1 MTNYNLEDQV
11 GHLMRRANQRHAAI
25 FFEGLNDQQL
35 TAMQFA
41 VLVKISDEEE
51 VSQNRLGR
59 LAAMDPATVQGVVRR
74 LKERALIDARP
85 DPDDRRRSLW
95 RLSKAGKSLVIAT
108 IPIAEQI
115 TERTLG
121 PLSKSERKRGKPL
134 SEDISPSALSRLVT
148 ANARNVTC
156 QRNQTTEP

>member
-1 MTNYNLEDQV
+1 MVKYKLEDQV

-35 TAMQFA
+35 TPMQFA
-41 VLVKISDEEE
+41 VLVKIGDEEE

-85 DPDDRRRSLW
+85 DPNDGRRSLW
-95 RLSKAGKSLVIAT
+95 RLSETGEALVAAT
-108 IPIAEQI
+108 VPIAEQI
-115 TERTLG
+115 TEKTLE
-121 PLSKSERKRGKPL
+121 PLSKSERSNFL
-134 SEDISPSALSRLVT
+134 ALLRKL
-148 ANARNVTC
+148 A
-156 QRNQTTEP
+156 

>member
-1 MTNYNLEDQV
+1 MVKYKLEDQV

-35 TAMQFA
+35 TPMQFA
-41 VLVKISDEEE
+41 VLVKIGDEEE

-85 DPDDRRRSLW
+85 DPDDGRRSLW
-95 RLSKAGKSLVIAT
+95 RLSETGEALVVAT
-108 IPIAEQI
+108 VPIAEQI
-115 TERTLG
+115 TEKTLE
-121 PLSKSERKRGKPL
+121 PLSKSERSTFLTLLRKL
-134 SEDISPSALSRLVT
+134 A
-148 ANARNVTC
+148 
-156 QRNQTTEP
+156 

>member
-1 MTNYNLEDQV
+1 MVTYKLEDQV

-35 TAMQFA
+35 TPMQFA
-41 VLVKISDEEE
+41 VLVKIGDEEE

-85 DPDDRRRSLW
+85 DPNDGRRSLW
-95 RLSKAGKSLVIAT
+95 RLSETGEALVAAT
-108 IPIAEQI
+108 VPIAEQI
-115 TERTLG
+115 TEKTLE
-121 PLSKSERKRGKPL
+121 PLSKSERSNFL
-134 SEDISPSALSRLVT
+134 ALLRKL
-148 ANARNVTC
+148 A
-156 QRNQTTEP
+156 

>member
-74 LKERALIDARP
+74 LKERALIAARP
-85 DPDDRRRSLW
+85 APDDRRRSLW
-95 RLSKAGKSLVIAT
+95 RLSKAGKSLVIAA

-121 PLSKSERKRGKPL
+121 PLSKSERNTFLALLRKL
-134 SEDISPSALSRLVT
+134 S
-148 ANARNVTC
+148 
-156 QRNQTTEP
+156 

>member
-95 RLSKAGKSLVIAT
+95 RLSKAGKSLVIAA

-121 PLSKSERKRGKPL
+121 PLSKSERNTFL
-134 SEDISPSALSRLVT
+134 ALLRKL
-148 ANARNVTC
+148 A
-156 QRNQTTEP
+156 

>member
-1 MTNYNLEDQV
+1 MVKYKLEDQV

-35 TAMQFA
+35 TPMQFA
-41 VLVKISDEEE
+41 VLVKIGDEEE

-85 DPDDRRRSLW
+85 DPDDGRRSLW
-95 RLSKAGKSLVIAT
+95 RLSETGEALVAAT
-108 IPIAEQI
+108 VPIAEQI
-115 TERTLG
+115 TEKTLE
-121 PLSKSERKRGKPL
+121 PLSKSERITFL
-134 SEDISPSALSRLVT
+134 ALLRKL
-148 ANARNVTC
+148 A
-156 QRNQTTEP
+156 

>member
-1 MTNYNLEDQV
+1 MVTYKLEDQV

-35 TAMQFA
+35 TPMQFA
-41 VLVKISDEEE
+41 VLVKIGDEEE

-85 DPDDRRRSLW
+85 DPDDGRRSLW
-95 RLSKAGKSLVIAT
+95 RLSETGEALVAAT
-108 IPIAEQI
+108 VPIAEQI
-115 TERTLG
+115 TEKTLE
-121 PLSKSERKRGKPL
+121 PLSKSERSNFL
-134 SEDISPSALSRLVT
+134 ALLRKL
-148 ANARNVTC
+148 A
-156 QRNQTTEP
+156 

>member
-11 GHLMRRANQRHAAI
+11 GHLMRRANQRHAGI

-95 RLSKAGKSLVIAT
+95 RLSKAGKSLVIAA
-108 IPIAEQI
+108 IPIAKQI

-121 PLSKSERKRGKPL
+121 PLSKSERNTFL
-134 SEDISPSALSRLVT
+134 ALLRKL
-148 ANARNVTC
+148 A
-156 QRNQTTEP
+156 

>member
-1 MTNYNLEDQV
+1 MVTYKLEDQV

-35 TAMQFA
+35 TPMQFA
-41 VLVKISDEEE
+41 VLVKIGDEEE

-85 DPDDRRRSLW
+85 DPDDGRRSLW
-95 RLSKAGKSLVIAT
+95 RLSETGEALVAAT
-108 IPIAEQI
+108 VPIAEQI
-115 TERTLG
+115 TEKTLE
-121 PLSKSERKRGKPL
+121 PLSKSERSTFLTLLRKL
-134 SEDISPSALSRLVT
+134 A
-148 ANARNVTC
+148 
-156 QRNQTTEP
+156 

>member
-1 MTNYNLEDQV
+1 MVTYKLEDQV

-35 TAMQFA
+35 TPMQFA
-41 VLVKISDEEE
+41 VLVKIGDEEE

-85 DPDDRRRSLW
+85 DPDDGRRSLW
-95 RLSKAGKSLVIAT
+95 RLSETGEALVVAT
-108 IPIAEQI
+108 VPIAEQI
-115 TERTLG
+115 TEKTLE
-121 PLSKSERKRGKPL
+121 PLSKSERSTFL
-134 SEDISPSALSRLVT
+134 ALLRKL
-148 ANARNVTC
+148 A
-156 QRNQTTEP
+156 

>member
-1 MTNYNLEDQV
+1 MVTYKLEDQV

-35 TAMQFA
+35 TPMQFA
-41 VLVKISDEEE
+41 VLVKIGDEEE

-85 DPDDRRRSLW
+85 DPDDGRRSLW
-95 RLSKAGKSLVIAT
+95 RLSETGEALVVAT
-108 IPIAEQI
+108 VPIAEQI
-115 TERTLG
+115 TEKTLE
-121 PLSKSERKRGKPL
+121 PLSKSERSTFLTLLRKL
-134 SEDISPSALSRLVT
+134 A
-148 ANARNVTC
+148 
-156 QRNQTTEP
+156 

>member
-1 MTNYNLEDQV
+1 VVKYKLEDQV

-35 TAMQFA
+35 TPMQFA
-41 VLVKISDEEE
+41 VLVKIGDEEE

-85 DPDDRRRSLW
+85 DPDDGRRSLW
-95 RLSKAGKSLVIAT
+95 RLSETGEALVAAT
-108 IPIAEQI
+108 VPIAEQI
-115 TERTLG
+115 TEKTLE
-121 PLSKSERKRGKPL
+121 PLSKSERSSFL
-134 SEDISPSALSRLVT
+134 ALLRKL
-148 ANARNVTC
+148 A
-156 QRNQTTEP
+156 

>member
-1 MTNYNLEDQV
+1 MVTYKLEDQV

-35 TAMQFA
+35 TPMQFA
-41 VLVKISDEEE
+41 VLVKIGDEEE

-85 DPDDRRRSLW
+85 DPDDGRRSLW
-95 RLSKAGKSLVIAT
+95 RRSETGEALVAAT
-108 IPIAEQI
+108 VPIAEQI
-115 TERTLG
+115 TEKTLE
-121 PLSKSERKRGKPL
+121 PLSKSERSTFL
-134 SEDISPSALSRLVT
+134 ALLRKL
-148 ANARNVTC
+148 A
-156 QRNQTTEP
+156 

>member
-121 PLSKSERKRGKPL
+121 PLSKSERNTFL
-134 SEDISPSALSRLVT
+134 ALLRKL
-148 ANARNVTC
+148 A
-156 QRNQTTEP
+156 

>member
-59 LAAMDPATVQGVVRR
+59 LAEMDPATVQGVVRR

-95 RLSKAGKSLVIAT
+95 RLSKAGKSLVIAA
-108 IPIAEQI
+108 IPIAKQI

-121 PLSKSERKRGKPL
+121 PLSKSERNTFL
-134 SEDISPSALSRLVT
+134 ALLRKL
-148 ANARNVTC
+148 A
-156 QRNQTTEP
+156 

>member
-1 MTNYNLEDQV
+1 MVKYKLEDQV

-35 TAMQFA
+35 TQMQFA
-41 VLVKISDEEE
+41 VLVKIGDEEE

-85 DPDDRRRSLW
+85 DPDDGRRSLW
-95 RLSKAGKSLVIAT
+95 RLSETGEALVAAT
-108 IPIAEQI
+108 VPIAEQI
-115 TERTLG
+115 TEKTLE
-121 PLSKSERKRGKPL
+121 PLSKSERSNFL
-134 SEDISPSALSRLVT
+134 ALLRKL
-148 ANARNVTC
+148 A
-156 QRNQTTEP
+156 

>member
-95 RLSKAGKSLVIAT
+95 RLSKAGKSLVIAA

-121 PLSKSERKRGKPL
+121 PLTKSERNTFLALLRKL
-134 SEDISPSALSRLVT
+134 S
-148 ANARNVTC
+148 
-156 QRNQTTEP
+156 

>member
-1 MTNYNLEDQV
+1 MVKYKLEDQV

-35 TAMQFA
+35 TPMQFA
-41 VLVKISDEEE
+41 VLVKIGDEEE

-85 DPDDRRRSLW
+85 DPDDGRRSLW
-95 RLSKAGKSLVIAT
+95 RLSETGEALVAAT
-108 IPIAEQI
+108 VPIAEQI
-115 TERTLG
+115 TEKTLE
-121 PLSKSERKRGKPL
+121 PLSKSERSNFL
-134 SEDISPSALSRLVT
+134 ALLRKL
-148 ANARNVTC
+148 A
-156 QRNQTTEP
+156 

>member
-1 MTNYNLEDQV
+1 MVKYKLEDQV

-35 TAMQFA
+35 TPMQFA
-41 VLVKISDEEE
+41 VLVKIGDEEE

-85 DPDDRRRSLW
+85 DPDDGRRSLW
-95 RLSKAGKSLVIAT
+95 RLSETGEALVAAT

-115 TERTLG
+115 TEKTLE
-121 PLSKSERKRGKPL
+121 PLSKSERSNFL
-134 SEDISPSALSRLVT
+134 ALLRKL
-148 ANARNVTC
+148 A
-156 QRNQTTEP
+156 

>member
-1 MTNYNLEDQV
+1 
-11 GHLMRRANQRHAAI
+11 MRRANQRHAAI

-35 TAMQFA
+35 TAMQVA

-95 RLSKAGKSLVIAT
+95 RLSKAGKSLVIAA

-121 PLSKSERKRGKPL
+121 PLSKSERNTYLALQRKL
-134 SEDISPSALSRLVT
+134 S
-148 ANARNVTC
+148 
-156 QRNQTTEP
+156 

>member
-1 MTNYNLEDQV
+1 MVKYKLEDQV

-35 TAMQFA
+35 TPMQFA
-41 VLVKISDEEE
+41 VLVKIGDEEE

-85 DPDDRRRSLW
+85 DPDDGRRSLW
-95 RLSKAGKSLVIAT
+95 RLSETGVALVVAT
-108 IPIAEQI
+108 VPIAEQI
-115 TERTLG
+115 TEKTLE
-121 PLSKSERKRGKPL
+121 PLSKSERSTFLTLLRKL
-134 SEDISPSALSRLVT
+134 A
-148 ANARNVTC
+148 
-156 QRNQTTEP
+156 